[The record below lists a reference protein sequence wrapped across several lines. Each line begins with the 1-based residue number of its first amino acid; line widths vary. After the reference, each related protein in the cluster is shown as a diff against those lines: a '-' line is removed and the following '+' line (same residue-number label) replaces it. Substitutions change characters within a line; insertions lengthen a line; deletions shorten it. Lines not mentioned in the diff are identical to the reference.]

1 MRARAQ
7 GYQPPLLRSESQNKR
22 RAMPISQQQSG
33 TLIKFDRIRI
43 QTKETTTHELTA
55 HDA

>member
-1 MRARAQ
+1 MRAKAW
-7 GYQPPLLRSESQNKR
+7 GYLPQLLRSESQNKR